1 MKQGLINEIKNKTNI
16 WEQEIQSIQ
25 RETKLEDP
33 NLYFLGNVLNYI
45 TDLQM
50 YVSKTEE

>member
-1 MKQGLINEIKNKTNI
+1 MKQEIINEIKNKTNI

-25 RETKLEDP
+25 MKTKLEDP

-50 YVSKTEE
+50 YVSKIEE